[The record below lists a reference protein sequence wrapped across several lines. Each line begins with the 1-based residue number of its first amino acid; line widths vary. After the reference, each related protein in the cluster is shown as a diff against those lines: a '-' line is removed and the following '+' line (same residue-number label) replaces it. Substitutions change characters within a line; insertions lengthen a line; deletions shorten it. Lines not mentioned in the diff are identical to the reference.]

1 MRSKVIWALVGAN
14 IVLAAM
20 LSMHLFRE
28 SEAVA
33 QVARPS
39 EYLMIPGEVAGGR
52 TGVVYV
58 VDTTNGL
65 LGAMAYDDANRAI
78 AVMPPLDL
86 NRVFAAAAGGGGGGR
101 RGR

>member
-1 MRSKVIWALVGAN
+1 MRSKIVWALVGAN
-14 IVLAAM
+14 VILAAM
-20 LSMHLFRE
+20 LGMNLFRE
-28 SEAVA
+28 SQAVA

-39 EYLMIPGEVAGGR
+39 DYLMIPGEIVGGR
-52 TGVVYV
+52 TGVVYI

-65 LGAMAYDDANRAI
+65 LGAMTYDDANRVI

-86 NRVFAAAAGGGGGGR
+86 NRVFAAGAVGR